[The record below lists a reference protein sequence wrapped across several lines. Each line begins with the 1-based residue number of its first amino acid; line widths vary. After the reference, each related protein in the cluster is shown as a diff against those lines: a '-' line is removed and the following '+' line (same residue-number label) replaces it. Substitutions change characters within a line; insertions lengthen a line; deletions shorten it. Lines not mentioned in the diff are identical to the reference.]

1 MGGGVDDSLRL
12 MKFCFDV
19 FLLIVH
25 GIIFSWQRFMKRIIT
40 LSLMVIFAMA
50 SCKNDTAKSEKS
62 QKLTTRDLSI
72 TAANA
77 YNDIFIDTAVV
88 SSFLLH
94 DSANVDLTDRIRSFY
109 NQRNYE
115 FAWFSSDGLTEQA
128 RSFWNLL
135 SFQNDTSIVDK
146 RFKKLM
152 KPLFAEDS
160 LVVNASDKN
169 IVAIELGLT
178 KYFLQSMLKNYD
190 RGTFKRKDLEAIIP
204 KTKGS
209 IAVLADSLVQ
219 QKGTNSNYEAANESY
234 KSLKSQLVKYLDIV
248 KKGGWQTITADKK
261 TYKMGTD
268 DAAIITIK
276 KRLNI
281 TGELAQADTS
291 AVFDT
296 LLVGA
301 VKKYQASVGI
311 KPDGIITQPLIA
323 QLNVSAPKRLEQLLI
338 NIDRMRW
345 LPESESGNL
354 IICNIPE
361 FRIHVYDGSKEAFE
375 MDVVVGKEGHSTV
388 IFTGK
393 LNEVVFAPY
402 WNVPSSIVK
411 KEILPKMANNSNYLE
426 HENMEIVSGGNIP
439 DIRQKP
445 GGKNALGKVKFLFPN
460 DFDIYFH
467 DTPSKS
473 LFDKDNRA
481 ASHGCIRLQDPVKMA
496 NYLLRD
502 DVNWPPEKIKEA
514 MDATTEKHVE
524 LKKSIPVLITYYTA
538 WVDENGI
545 LNFRDDIYGHDAAV
559 AKKMFTNPI

>member
-1 MGGGVDDSLRL
+1 MWYAFYVFFP
-12 MKFCFDV
+12 MKKIIPITIV
-19 FLLIVH
+19 ALIA
-25 GIIFSWQRFMKRIIT
+25 IT
-40 LSLMVIFAMA
+40 ACNTKS
-50 SCKNDTAKSEKS
+50 SRSEKIA
-62 QKLTTRDLSI
+62 KREISI
-72 TAANA
+72 TTANA
-77 YNDIFIDTAVV
+77 YNDIFVDTLSVNNFIDKD
-88 SSFLLH
+88 SS
-94 DSANVDLTDRIRSFY
+94 DVDLADRMHSFY

-146 RFKKLM
+146 QFKKIM
-152 KPLFAEDS
+152 KPLFAEEDS
-160 LVVNASDKN
+160 VVINPTDKK

-178 KYFLQSMLKNYD
+178 KYFIQSMLKNYD
-190 RGTFKRKDLEAIIP
+190 KGTFKRKDLEAIIP

-219 QKGTNSNYEAANESY
+219 QKGTNNNYEAANDSY

-248 KKGGWQTITADKK
+248 KKGGWQTITANKK
-261 TYKMGTD
+261 TYKMGNE
-268 DAAIITIK
+268 DAVIVSIK

-281 TGELAQADTS
+281 TGELAQADTT

-311 KPDGIITQPLIA
+311 KPDGIITQPLIT
-323 QLNVSAPKRLEQLLI
+323 QLNIPAPKRLEQLLI

-393 LNEVVFAPY
+393 LSEVVFAPY

-411 KEILPKMANNSNYLE
+411 KELLPKMAKNSNYLAE
-426 HENMEIVSGGNIP
+426 ENMEIVSGGNIP

-473 LFDKDNRA
+473 LFNNDNRA

-502 DVNWPPEKIKEA
+502 DINWPEEKIKEA

-524 LKKSIPVLITYYTA
+524 LKKPIPVLITYYTA

-545 LNFRDDIYGHDAAV
+545 LNFRDDIYGHDAEV

>member
-1 MGGGVDDSLRL
+1 MSVE
-12 MKFCFDV
+12 
-19 FLLIVH
+19 
-25 GIIFSWQRFMKRIIT
+25 
-40 LSLMVIFAMA
+40 A
-50 SCKNDTAKSEKS
+50 CKTKSSRSEKIP
-62 QKLTTRDLSI
+62 KRETSI
-72 TAANA
+72 TTVNA
-77 YNDIFIDTAVV
+77 YNNIFIDTLSVNNFIDTD
-88 SSFLLH
+88 SS
-94 DSANVDLTDRIRSFY
+94 DADLTGRMHSFY

-135 SFQNDTSIVDK
+135 SFQNDTSVVDR

-160 LVVNASDKN
+160 AVINPSDKN

-178 KYFLQSMLKNYD
+178 KYFIQSMLKNYD
-190 RGTFKRKDLEAIIP
+190 KGTFKRKDLEAIIP

-209 IAVLADSLVQ
+209 IVVLADSLVQ
-219 QKGTNSNYEAANESY
+219 QKSTNNNYEAVNDSY
-234 KSLKSQLVKYLDIV
+234 KSLKNQLVKYLDFV
-248 KKGGWQTITADKK
+248 KKGGWQTITANKK
-261 TYKMGTD
+261 TYKIGAN
-268 DAAIITIK
+268 DAAILTIK

-281 TGELAQADTS
+281 TGELAQTDTS
-291 AVFDT
+291 TLFDT
-296 LLVGA
+296 LLVNA

-311 KPDGIITQPLIA
+311 KPDGIITQPLIT
-323 QLNVSAPKRLEQLLI
+323 QLNIPAPKRLEQLLI

-345 LPESESGNL
+345 LPEGESGNL

-411 KEILPKMANNSNYLE
+411 KEILPKMAKNSNYLE

-473 LFDKDNRA
+473 LFNNDNRA
-481 ASHGCIRLQDPVKMA
+481 ASHGCIRLQDPAKMA
-496 NYLLRD
+496 NYLCR
-502 DVNWPPEKIKEA
+502 
-514 MDATTEKHVE
+514 HVT
-524 LKKSIPVLITYYTA
+524 S
-538 WVDENGI
+538 N
-545 LNFRDDIYGHDAAV
+545 
-559 AKKMFTNPI
+559 